1 MVGGYIIYGPLADG
15 VTMTIFESTPV
26 YPMPSCY
33 WKAVEKHKFMHL
45 YSVPTAIHLLR
56 RLGHTH
62 IEGHDLILLRVLG
75 TIGEPINPEAWHWYN
90 EYIGKTQCAIVDT
103 YW

>member
-15 VTMTIFESTPV
+15 VTMTVFESTPV
-26 YPMPSCY
+26 YPTPLRY
-33 WKAVEKHKFMHL
+33 WKAMEKHKFTHF
-45 YSVPTAIHLLR
+45 YSAPTAIRLLR

-62 IEGHDLILLRVLG
+62 VEGHNLISLRVLG

-90 EYIGKTQCAIVDT
+90 EYVRKTQCAIVNT

>member
-1 MVGGYIIYGPLADG
+1 MVGRYIIYGPLADG

-26 YPMPSCY
+26 YPTLSHY
-33 WKAVEKHKFMHL
+33 WKAVEKHKFTHF
-45 YSVPTAIHLLR
+45 YSAPTAICLLR

-62 IEGHDLILLRVLG
+62 VEGHDLISLRVLS
-75 TIGEPINPEAWHWYN
+75 TIGKPINPEVWHWYN
-90 EYIGKTQCAIVDT
+90 KYVGKMQCAIVNE